1 MLLSEFKQ
9 GSVIYSRGEPMQH
22 LLYITKGSVQATFGG
37 HLFRFEQ
44 GDVIGLSA
52 INTGS
57 YVHTYVAAT
66 DVTVFPYS
74 YKSPSDLA
82 ALLLNDDM
90 AVAANYLVTSM
101 CRQVVEFL
109 QCKTKLEQQAEKAY
123 TLATQTYPQ
132 YENMCAR
139 FAFASKQLSGLSD
152 ITQPT
157 APVLIEKWMHDYYAE
172 MKGLDS
178 ALRKTFFQNTGI
190 SLGFVLKAAE
200 DILRILEVCNA
211 YQEYL
216 EKTAKIFL
224 DNSKH
229 DFFTLIAD
237 LHVNSLGIK
246 GADAAIEALMTP
258 LTDFMANSA
267 YIDAKSYQER
277 LRQYKE
283 NLAESRTSGKVA
295 ETPVTFGVKQNL
307 ADSLQIILEYSGYPE
322 EICNKFARNVHEF
335 AKLPDKGSLDD
346 DAYSLRREL
355 TGTFYDIYKNVFVK
369 SLSDQDSALPT
380 IIKMFLN
387 FGYMDA
393 SLAGHENANYL
404 YSIADSIKGDPSIG
418 IYTVSEWL
426 AAIYNG
432 QKEPSR
438 NDFDEDYTAYIREM
452 KISGKIDSK
461 EEARLLSDADGKL
474 LFEIEHVFPIVNK
487 ITFGRMQTFC
497 PLFSDSNVQR
507 KLETSLVKPEMIKR
521 ALDEIRSID
530 FSAYARETLY
540 TNPDFGVPKESVHVE
555 FLPDFILMPNAGIRG
570 AMWQEIEGRKR
581 ATPSRMFLPIFLMN
595 ELKPIIIR
603 LTAEFRWEMCKRI
616 QGPRWNDMSDPSLT
630 SEFFDYLQFYR
641 NNRDL
646 SPDAKSNLKAELLR
660 AKNVYKAV
668 FVSNYADWLLHE
680 SNGSPRLNKFVR
692 KIMFSYCPFSAQ
704 VREKLALS
712 PQYSEVLKFY
722 DMKIQQRTK
731 RLESSIQKVS
741 KLGKETP
748 HELLD
753 ELEFLKK

>member
-1 MLLSEFKQ
+1 MVLSEFKQ
-9 GSVIYSRGEPMQH
+9 GSVIHSRGEPMQH
-22 LLYITKGSVQATFGG
+22 LLFITKGGVHAEFGG
-37 HLFRFEQ
+37 HLFRLEQ

-52 INTGS
+52 INAGS
-57 YVHTYVAAT
+57 YVHTYTAVT
-66 DVTVFPYS
+66 DVTVFSYPYRN
-74 YKSPSDLA
+74 PDDIRT
-82 ALLLNDDM
+82 LLTRGDM
-90 AVAANYLVTSM
+90 DVAANCLVTSM
-101 CRQVVEFL
+101 CRQAVDFL
-109 QCKTKLEQQAEKAY
+109 QYKSNLKQQAEKAY
-123 TLATQTYPQ
+123 ALVTQTYPQ
-132 YENMCAR
+132 YESMCTR
-139 FAFASKQLSGLSD
+139 FAFASKKLSGLSD
-152 ITQPT
+152 ITR
-157 APVLIEKWMHDYYAE
+157 PVVPDLIERWMHDYYAE

-178 ALRKTFFQNTGI
+178 ARKKTFFHNAGI

-200 DILRILEVCNA
+200 DILRISEVCIA

-216 EKTAKIFL
+216 KKTAKIFL

-229 DFFTLIAD
+229 DFFALIAD
-237 LHVNSLGIK
+237 LHVNSVGVK
-246 GADAAIEALMTP
+246 GADAAIEALMAP
-258 LTDFMANSA
+258 LADFIANSA
-267 YIDAKSYQER
+267 FIDTESYQER

-283 NLAESRTSGKVA
+283 NLTENRTSGKTA
-295 ETPVTFGVKQNL
+295 DAPVIFGVKQNL

-322 EICNKFARNVHEF
+322 EICNKFARNVHDY
-335 AKLPDKGSLDD
+335 AKLSDKGSPDD

-355 TGTFYDIYKNVFVK
+355 TEVFYDIYKSVFIK
-369 SLSDQDSALPT
+369 SLNDTALPT

-393 SLAGHENANYL
+393 NLAGHENADYL
-404 YSIADSIKGDPSIG
+404 YSIADSVKGDPSNG
-418 IYTVSEWL
+418 VYTISEWL

-452 KISGKIDSK
+452 RISGKIDAK
-461 EEARLLSDADGKL
+461 EEERLLSDAEGKL

-497 PLFSDSNVQR
+497 PLFSDANVQR
-507 KLETSLVKPEMIKR
+507 KLETSLVRPEMVKQ

-530 FSAYARETLY
+530 FSAYTRETLY
-540 TNPDFGVPKESVHVE
+540 SDSDLGVPREFVHVE

-595 ELKPIIIR
+595 DHKPIIMR
-603 LTAEFRWEMCKRI
+603 LTAEFRWEICKRI

-646 SPDAKSNLKAELLR
+646 SPDAKSNIKAELLR

-692 KIMFSYCPFSAQ
+692 KIMFTYCPFSAP

-712 PQYSEVLKFY
+712 PQYSEVLKLY
-722 DMKIQQRTK
+722 DMKNQQKVK
-731 RLESSIQKVS
+731 RIESAIQKVS
-741 KLGKETP
+741 KLGNEIP
-748 HELLD
+748 RELLE
-753 ELEFLKK
+753 ELEYLKK